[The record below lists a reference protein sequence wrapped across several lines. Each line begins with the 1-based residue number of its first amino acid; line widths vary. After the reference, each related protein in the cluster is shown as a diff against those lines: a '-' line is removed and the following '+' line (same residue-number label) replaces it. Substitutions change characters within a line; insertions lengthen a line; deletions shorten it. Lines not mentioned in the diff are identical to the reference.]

1 MKLLV
6 AGNLV
11 NHGYYLVKLLR
22 DSGIQADLFLQKNP
36 KENDDPKKFDKDL
49 KEYPEWIKFWD
60 YSNRNWKIQV
70 IKTMRK
76 YDLIQASTELPMFAM
91 MSLKPFISF
100 ATGSDLIELAHEKNL
115 KGFLLRQ
122 AYKKSKVIVFPGLYM
137 YPSIRKL
144 KIKNAIFL
152 PLLWDY
158 EKFSP
163 KNQKTTQQG
172 EIIIFHPTRHD
183 WNVKGN
189 DKLMRAYVR
198 LAQQRNDV
206 HLTTIYHGIDAEKSF
221 KILKNGNIEGRYT
234 ILPRRLTQN
243 ELQEY
248 YQKVDVVA
256 DYFFLGS
263 FGLIGQEAMACEKPL
278 INYIDTELFI
288 KFYGEIPPIL
298 NARTEDQICDAL
310 NKLADDKSLRKKIGI
325 DSRKWLIKHHDI
337 RKIVKKYVRLY
348 ECVNNKIK
356 FEKISDELGQILID

>member
-11 NHGYYLVKLLR
+11 NHGYHLVKLLR
-22 DSGIQADLFLQKNP
+22 DSGIKADLFLQKNP
-36 KENDDPKKFDKDL
+36 KENDDPKKFDKEL

-60 YSNRNWKIQV
+60 KSKKNWKFQI

-76 YDLIQASTELPMFAM
+76 YDLIQASTELPIFAM

-100 ATGSDLIELAHEKNL
+100 GTGSDLIELAHKKNL

-122 AYKKSKVIVFPGLYM
+122 AYKKSKVVVFPGLYM
-137 YPSIRKL
+137 FPSIKKL

-163 KNQKTTQQG
+163 KNQKITKQ
-172 EIIIFHPTRHD
+172 EDMIIFHPTRHD
-183 WNVKGN
+183 WKVKGN

-198 LAQQRNDV
+198 LAHQRNDV
-206 HLTTIYHGIDAEKSF
+206 HLITIDNGMDAKKSF
-221 KILKNGNIEGRYT
+221 KILKDGNMEGRFT
-234 ILPRRLTQN
+234 ILPKRLTQN

-256 DYFFLGS
+256 DYFLLGS

-278 INYIDTELFI
+278 INYIDTELFK

-298 NARTEDQICDAL
+298 NAETEEQIFDTL
-310 NKLADDKSLRKKIGI
+310 NKLADDKSLRKKIGVE
-325 DSRKWLIKHHDI
+325 SRSWLIKHHD
-337 RKIVKKYVRLY
+337 VKKIIKKYIHLY
-348 ECVNNKIK
+348 ESVNNKIK
-356 FEKISDELGQILID
+356 FEKLNNELGQF